1 MSSSSHLHHS
11 DHWGWGVRVPAEDTG
26 IVSPTARLWRSHGH
40 SIPYSWTYRQL
51 KPPDVGAGNRPHIL
65 IRWLSHLFSPTYYF
79 LEILYTNTFFIMS
92 PTLSPPILATLPRH
106 VLHSQFFCFPP
117 HPLHNSP
124 LSAWRKAC
132 LLKILIAL
140 SALVSFQLLSW
151 CSGISC
157 ASVVGGFPG
166 SPVWLYSVPL
176 VSFQVFILKSL
187 QIWSKSG
194 RKHSPRRSYLLSSIF
209 PSQMPHFVI

>member
-1 MSSSSHLHHS
+1 M
-11 DHWGWGVRVPAEDTG
+11 AEPPLQPYLLFLRDF
-26 IVSPTARLWRSHGH
+26 VHKYVFYH
-40 SIPYSWTYRQL
+40 VPYSVTSDSCNSTS
-51 KPPDVGAGNRPHIL
+51 PCSPFPIL
-65 IRWLSHLFSPTYYF
+65 LFS
-79 LEILYTNTFFIMS
+79 
-92 PTLSPPILATLPRH
+92 
-106 VLHSQFFCFPP
+106 P